1 MAPKHPLKC
10 NQGGRHELAKC
21 TNGYAAP
28 KARLLVAPG
37 GGRFD
42 PLVERRAGF
51 GLKRRP
57 PPRRASVVGV
67 RKTALCRDACGG
79 LRRIDFLLPGDL
91 VAQLSRPLDIEFV
104 DGDQPL
110 TADEISKAVQ
120 ANFLKAF
127 AGSA

>member
-1 MAPKHPLKC
+1 MSLRSAPMATRPQRP
-10 NQGGRHELAKC
+10 GFWSRLA
-21 TNGYAAP
+21 ADALI
-28 KARLLVAPG
+28 RLLSGAPPV
-37 GGRFD
+37 R
-42 PLVERRAGF
+42 VEAT
-51 GLKRRP
+51 